1 MIAAWRRIGLVI
13 APLALGV
20 LTACSHTIPLK
31 PTFVSPPGAA
41 QLPVVVGVYY
51 SPEFRQHEEKIWR
64 GGDRW
69 DFALGPASVRLLDGA
84 WQYLFE
90 GYVPVSGRPP
100 LPEGGPKVAAV
111 IEPTIEAF
119 SFGLPFLKSGIY
131 SAEITYRFKFSAPD
145 GATLASWTVR
155 GAGAKPGQFGFDF
168 SRGPGDA
175 ADLAMQEAA
184 TKLAAGFRDIPEIRA
199 WLSRSGTGTRLLPE
213 WLAAILQRLRP

>member
-31 PTFVSPPGAA
+31 PTFVSPQGAA

-51 SPEFRQHEEKIWR
+51 SSEFRQREVKIWR

-69 DFALGPASVRLLDGA
+69 DFALGPASVLVLDGA
-84 WQYLFE
+84 WQHLFE
-90 GYVPVSGRPP
+90 GRLPVSGRPP
-100 LPEGGPKVAAV
+100 LPEGGPKMAGV
-111 IEPTIEAF
+111 IEPSIEAF
-119 SFGLPFLKSGIY
+119 DFGLPFLKSGTY
-131 SAEITYRFKFSAPD
+131 TAEITYRIKLHAPD
-145 GATLASWTVR
+145 GALLASWTVR

-175 ADLAMQEAA
+175 ADLAIQDAA
-184 TKLAAGFRDIPEIRA
+184 TKLAAGFRDVPEVRA
-199 WLSRSGTGTRLLPE
+199 WLRQSGVSTRWMPQ
-213 WLAAILQRLRP
+213 WLATLLQRLRP